1 MCPTA
6 FVDSRIDPQYR
17 FLCTEWW
24 VPYGRGW
31 PFRVEFDE
39 FPCASQSQFINTV
52 YRAKIGYEAR
62 PEWYVCVCVCVCV
75 LCVRVMVMVFCRAC
89 VMVMV
94 LCRTYIMLTH
104 THTHS
109 HSLTQHKPKLN

>member
-1 MCPTA
+1 MCPDA

-31 PFRVEFDE
+31 PFKVEFNE
-39 FPCASQSQFINTV
+39 YPCGAPAMFINTV

-62 PEWYVCVCVCVCV
+62 PEWYVCVCVCVRVCV
-75 LCVRVMVMVFCRAC
+75 CVC
-89 VMVMV
+89 VCVCLMVMV
-94 LCRTYIMLTH
+94 LCRNYIILSH
-104 THTHS
+104 TLSCTLSHT
-109 HSLTQHKPKLN
+109 L